1 MKSKYIHITA
11 ADEPNIGIIK
21 VNITHGMSAHEL
33 AGDIRAKIKIAL
45 QDHFDI
51 DAALIRISSV
61 EIMSTTPIYARAVVE
76 LDGKSALIEFNETY
90 LY

>member
-1 MKSKYIHITA
+1 MKTKYIHITA

-21 VNITHGMSAHEL
+21 VNITHGMSANEL

-51 DAALIRISSV
+51 DATLININSV
-61 EIMSTTPIYARAVVE
+61 EVMSSTPIYARANVE
-76 LDGKSALIEFNETY
+76 LDGESVLIEFNETY